1 MGEIRERR
9 SLRNV
14 LTGLLL
20 ASGVT
25 LLGPSSKAFAAP
37 AGTVRTAGNK
47 TAASRNKAVDPEVMK
62 SFERMGAF
70 LRSLRSLHI
79 TSQTTTDEVSDSGQ
93 KIKISSVV
101 DIFAR
106 RPDRL
111 RVDINGDRMHRELY
125 FDGKTFTQYSPDLG
139 YYAAF
144 DAPPTIAEVIDKL
157 EERYGIELPL
167 QDLFYWGTDK
177 FDTSQVLSATD
188 VGPSR
193 VTGFDCEH
201 LAFRQKDVDW
211 QVWVAKGPQ
220 PFPLKFVVTTTTQ
233 RAQPEYA
240 AVLWWDVSTNA
251 PDATYQ
257 FVPPKGAHQ
266 IQFETVE

>member
-1 MGEIRERR
+1 MREIRGRP

-14 LTGLLL
+14 LAGLLL
-20 ASGVT
+20 ASSAT
-25 LLGPSSKAFAAP
+25 IFGPSSRAMAAP
-37 AGTVRTAGNK
+37 AGPVRAAGNK
-47 TAASRNKAVDPEVMK
+47 AAAPANKAVDPEVIR
-62 SFERMGAF
+62 SFERMGTF
-70 LRSLRSLHI
+70 LRGLTSLHI
-79 TSQTTTDEVSDSGQ
+79 TADTTTDEVSDSGQ
-93 KIKISSVV
+93 KIQVSATV
-101 DIFAR
+101 DLFAR

-111 RVDINGDRMHRELY
+111 RVDIVGDRMRRELY
-125 FDGKTFTQYSPDLG
+125 YDGTTFTQYAPDLG

-144 DAPPTIAEVIDKL
+144 DAPPTIAALIDKL
-157 EERYGIELPL
+157 EEHYGIELPL

-177 FDTSQVLSATD
+177 FDTSQVLAAAD
-188 VGPSR
+188 IGPSR

-211 QVWVAKGPQ
+211 QVWLAKGPA

-233 RAQPEYA
+233 RTHPQHV
-240 AVLWWDVSTNA
+240 AVLKWDVSTNA

-257 FVPPKGAHQ
+257 FVPPKGTHQ